1 MLKSL
6 TALVAFL
13 SLWPGSLPPLP
24 PESPGPAVQAVVSGQ
39 APEDLRH
46 IFFCPAD
53 AAADPEY
60 TVPTPRAWA
69 ASEALFDP
77 RFKARLGLL
86 IKKLA
91 RRHGLDEGLVRAVL
105 RQESGGDPR
114 AVSPKGAMGL
124 MQLMPDTAGAMGV
137 TDAFNPED
145 NLAGGV
151 KYLKYCLGRFQE
163 DVVLALAAYNAGP
176 GAVEKHQGV
185 PPYRETEHFVSTI
198 TQAYT
203 GKAWTRE
210 EAAETAAAEAAV
222 KAAAVP
228 EKTGLTWK
236 VPGPTWK
243 IPPPHPIQAGPRWR
257 GKSPEPR
264 PAPPAAPARISQS
277 PRFGKAEWRDWS
289 PHGPEAHP

>member
-13 SLWPGSLPPLP
+13 SLWPGALPPLP
-24 PESPGPAVQAVVSGQ
+24 PEAPGPVVQAVVSGQ
-39 APEDLRH
+39 APEGLRH

-60 TVPTPRAWA
+60 TVPTPRAA
-69 ASEALFDP
+69 AGAGGFFDP
-77 RFKARLGLL
+77 RFRARLLLL

-105 RQESGGDPR
+105 AQESGGDPR

-151 KYLKYCLGRFQE
+151 KYLKYCLGRFQD

-176 GAVEKHQGV
+176 GAVEKHRGV
-185 PPYRETEHFVSTI
+185 PPYRETEDFVSAI
-198 TQAYT
+198 TRAYT

-210 EAAETAAAEAAV
+210 AAAGAAPPGAAM
-222 KAAAVP
+222 KAAPVP

-243 IPPPHPIQAGPRWR
+243 IPPPHPTMAGPRWQ
-257 GKSPEPR
+257 KDSPELTR
-264 PAPPAAPARISQS
+264 IPPAAPGRISQS
-277 PRFGKAEWRDWS
+277 PRFGKAEPRDGF
-289 PHGPEAHP
+289 PPGPEAHP